1 MKYKYIFL
9 LMLLFSL
16 FSSCSSAKFGQPT
29 NDEDADE
36 QITLKYPLVLVH
48 GVALYDKMNYL
59 EIWGRIPQTLTD
71 RGVQV
76 FHGNT
81 EGWRDYESNALILK
95 ETIEKILLETG
106 KEKVNIIAHS
116 KGGLDARY
124 LLWKY
129 DIGDKVA
136 SLTTISTPHHG
147 TEVAD
152 LIYNQRLVDKEM
164 IIKALDLLG
173 EIDSNINPIV
183 YEITRQLTTEYMKEF
198 NEKVIMDN
206 RVYFQNLYT
215 TMKRASDDELFR
227 YTYQYIK
234 GISGAN
240 DGLVSEVSARW
251 GDNSTK
257 IRDGISHREIID
269 ILEKISPVKNIPI
282 IYVGIVKGL
291 RDKGF

>member
-1 MKYKYIFL
+1 MKIKYIFL
-9 LMLLFSL
+9 LMLVLL
-16 FSSCSSAKFGQPT
+16 SSCSSAKFGQT
-29 NDEDADE
+29 ANDGGAVE
-36 QITLKYPLVLVH
+36 QIELKYPVVLVH
-48 GVALYDKMNYL
+48 GVALYDKMNFL

-71 RGVQV
+71 RGIQV

-116 KGGLDARY
+116 KGGLDSRY

-129 DIGDKVA
+129 DLGDKVA

-152 LIYNQRLVDKEM
+152 LIYNQQLIDKEM
-164 IIKALDLLG
+164 IIKALALFG

-183 YEITRQLTTEYMKEF
+183 YEIAHQLTTTYMKEF

-215 TMKRASDDELFR
+215 TMRRASDDELFR

-240 DGLVSEVSARW
+240 DGLVSEVSAKW

-257 IRDGISHREIID
+257 IRDGISHRELID
-269 ILEKISPVKNIPI
+269 ILEKISPVKNIPA
-282 IYVGIVKGL
+282 IYVEIVKGL